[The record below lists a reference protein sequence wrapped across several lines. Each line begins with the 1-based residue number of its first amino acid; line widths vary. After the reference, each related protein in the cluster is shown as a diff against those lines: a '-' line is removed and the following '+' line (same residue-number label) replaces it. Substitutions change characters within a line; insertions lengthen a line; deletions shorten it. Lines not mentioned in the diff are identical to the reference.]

1 MQERIEKLEKSL
13 AMTESMWRA
22 EKAQRKN
29 LEQKLAEVA
38 DCTKCHRIK
47 RALCFVACPA
57 VDARLQG

>member
-1 MQERIEKLEKSL
+1 MEGKIERLEKSL

-38 DCTKCHRIK
+38 DCAKCHRVK

-57 VDARLQG
+57 VEARLQG